1 MKTIILFLFFTAIS
15 FAQTNSQID
24 TLLDDWHKAA
34 AEAKFD
40 LYFSM
45 LTENA
50 VFIGTDATENWNK
63 SQFQKFA
70 KPYFDKGKA
79 WNFSALERHI
89 FVSKD
94 KKMAW
99 FDELLT
105 TQMKICRGSGVVI
118 KEGKNWKIQHYVLSV
133 TIPNENINE
142 VVKIKSQIEDTLI
155 NKFKNLKNQ

>member
-142 VVKIKSQIEDTLI
+142 VVKIKSQI